1 MSSFIFDRCWHPIR
15 YIYACHRLAHHRRVA
30 ATQQQHLIVYFGCLP
45 LPYVLTH
52 TLLTANGKHSG
63 RNVMSIVYGGPQGPN
78 HDLQESNNVCPDT
91 RDKDLT
97 TRLRTNVVSER
108 EVVVVFDEGE

>member
-1 MSSFIFDRCWHPIR
+1 
-15 YIYACHRLAHHRRVA
+15 
-30 ATQQQHLIVYFGCLP
+30 
-45 LPYVLTH
+45 
-52 TLLTANGKHSG
+52 
-63 RNVMSIVYGGPQGPN
+63 MSIVYGGPQGPN